1 MSASIIIDKNSEE
14 IQAAMALALLQLKNA
29 HGLTYE
35 KIGRI
40 IEREKQS
47 VQQYICGNTEMPA
60 SCWLKL
66 VATYPELRHRVEYNL
81 DEAEKAFRAKQ
92 RSLNLPP
99 PQPEERAA

>member
-1 MSASIIIDKNSEE
+1 MSASIIIDNDCEA

-29 HGLTYE
+29 HDLTYE
-35 KIGRI
+35 KIGRL

-47 VQQYICGNTEMPA
+47 VQQYICGTTEMPA

-81 DEAEKAFRAKQ
+81 DEAEKAFRARQ
-92 RSLNLPP
+92 RELSLPM
-99 PQPEERAA
+99 PEPKERAA

>member
-1 MSASIIIDKNSEE
+1 MSASIIIDNDCEA

-35 KIGRI
+35 KIGKL

-47 VQQYICGNTEMPA
+47 VQQYICGTTEMPA

-66 VATYPELRHRVEYNL
+66 TASWPELRDRVEYNL
-81 DEAEKAFRAKQ
+81 DEAERAFRARQ
-92 RSLNLPP
+92 RELSLPMP
-99 PQPEERAA
+99 EPQTRVA

>member
-1 MSASIIIDKNSEE
+1 VSASIIIDKDCDD

-35 KIGRI
+35 KIGKL

-66 VATYPELRHRVEYNL
+66 VDTYPELRARVEYNL
-81 DEAEKAFRAKQ
+81 DDAEKAFQARQ
-92 RSLNLPP
+92 RTLPLTQP
-99 PQPEERAA
+99 APQEIAA